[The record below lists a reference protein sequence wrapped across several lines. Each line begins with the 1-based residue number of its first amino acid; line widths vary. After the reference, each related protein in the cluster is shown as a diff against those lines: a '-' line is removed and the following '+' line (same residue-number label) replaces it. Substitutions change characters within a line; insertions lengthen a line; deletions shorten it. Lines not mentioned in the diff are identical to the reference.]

1 MQFALTKYT
10 LTYFAK
16 SSKFDINTPIM
27 LGETT
32 VSPKPSIKVLGV
44 IFDLKLKWKDYK
56 QAVKQKLAT

>member
-32 VSPKPSIKVLGV
+32 VSPKPSVKVLGV
-44 IFDLKLKWKDYK
+44 IFNLKLK
-56 QAVKQKLAT
+56 